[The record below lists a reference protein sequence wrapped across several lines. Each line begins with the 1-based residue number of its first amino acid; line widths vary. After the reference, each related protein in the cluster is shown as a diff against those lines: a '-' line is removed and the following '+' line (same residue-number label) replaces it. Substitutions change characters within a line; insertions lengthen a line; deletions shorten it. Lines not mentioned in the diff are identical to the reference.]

1 MRPLDFHRP
10 RRTIEGVRNLAFG
23 LLVAAAVVAPA
34 GAATVPA
41 FRSPSGNIRCVYAP
55 PGRLFCSIGR
65 ASYAAT
71 LQDRC
76 LNPNG
81 QKGAGV
87 DWHGW
92 ELRPRARTQ
101 VLCSGG
107 ILYTGT
113 PKYVTVPYGQ
123 SWRRGSFTCLSRAS
137 GVTCRTAGGHGL
149 FAARETFRIW

>member
-1 MRPLDFHRP
+1 MLALVSLGLPLP
-10 RRTIEGVRNLAFG
+10 
-23 LLVAAAVVAPA
+23 AA
-34 GAATVPA
+34 GATVPA

-65 ASYAAT
+65 AAYAPT

-92 ELRPRARTQ
+92 ELTSRERAQ

-107 ILYTGT
+107 ILYTGRASFT
-113 PKYVTVPYGQ
+113 SLPYGRT
-123 SWRRGSFTCLSRAS
+123 WRRGAYTCMSRVT
-137 GVTCRTAGGHGL
+137 GVTCRSRAGHGI
-149 FAARETFRIW
+149 FVSRERWRVW